1 MDKVLPTIVIL
12 AVLVAVFVLLWLG
25 WRARQRR
32 QVDLGEAAAP
42 PADFGE
48 PTFTDDLLY
57 VATTRAD
64 APLDRITIAGLGF
77 RARAVVTTAPSGI
90 VLDLAGRGPVF
101 IPKAAI
107 RGVGRATWTIDRVVD
122 ADGLVFVRW
131 VLGTTEI
138 DSYLRSTDPDRL
150 VAALTPLAPAASE
163 VPETSEPEAT
173 P

>member
-1 MDKVLPTIVIL
+1 VLIGLAIL
-12 AVLVAVFVLLWLG
+12 LVVAVIFAMLARA
-25 WRARQRR
+25 WRAKQRT
-32 QVDLGEAAAP
+32 QAGLGAPESP
-42 PADFGE
+42 PADLGE
-48 PTFTDDLLY
+48 PTFSDDLLY

-77 RARAVVTTAPSGI
+77 RARAVVQTAPEGI

-101 IPKAAI
+101 IPRAAI

-122 ADGLVFVRW
+122 PDGLIFVRW

-150 VAALTPLAPAASE
+150 VTALSAL
-163 VPETSEPEAT
+163 VPEEHA
-173 P
+173 

>member
-1 MDKVLPTIVIL
+1 V
-12 AVLVAVFVLLWLG
+12 
-25 WRARQRR
+25 
-32 QVDLGEAAAP
+32 
-42 PADFGE
+42 
-48 PTFTDDLLY
+48 
-57 VATTRAD
+57 
-64 APLDRITIAGLGF
+64 AGLGY
-77 RARAVVTTAPSGI
+77 RARATVETAPSGV

-122 ADGLVFVRW
+122 TDGLIFLRW

-150 VAALTPLAPAASE
+150 VAALTPLAP
-163 VPETSEPEAT
+163 EAT